1 MAVMAFGVLISTTS
15 PGFIRAFETA
25 TEMRPSPSCTV
36 ATPGTSVMVSTDRS
50 RAVTVALPPSSTR
63 TNDRS
68 PVVMR
73 SRRNTASLNCRGCA
87 PGSLRR
93 ATVAVPSMLVTTPTR
108 SPAIVED
115 ASRNAAA
122 AVSSSAAINRFAR
135 AISPLPSVGGAVPSA
150 QRKEGE
156 QAKCHSIPDFRE
168 IEIKRFSQI
177 STTGRPRTGGRAR
190 ARLAASGQTGASHAI
205 PDSCVRA
212 GVGLRSLSLA
222 DSREKEP
229 HMALRVISADS
240 HMDLIYLPQDTF
252 TSRMASAWR
261 DRAPRVVERDGRL
274 MWISGDAVLGPWG
287 VYGPGVTGG
296 RRGRILAEAGF
307 ASGKQTRP
315 SNTIERSQDQDRD
328 GVAGEVIY
336 GIIGISRG
344 LFTHSGIADHE
355 TLAAV
360 YRAYNDYIA
369 DFNRTAPGRFF
380 GLGCLP
386 NHDARAAADEV
397 RHCAELGLR
406 GGVFVPWG
414 AAAPVWDVA
423 WEPLWSAAEETG
435 LVISFHVF
443 EGGATTVGYAVKG
456 GQHPASAGSWTVVAP
471 LQMDEICASVILSG
485 VCERHPKLT
494 LVLGESG
501 IGWLPYMLE
510 RLDDTYEERLA
521 DDLGLKLPPSAY
533 FKRQMYATFQKD
545 FHGVR
550 AMAEVAP
557 DNVMWGSDY
566 PHRDGTW
573 PFSQKAIEEQ
583 FRGFPEKIQA
593 KMLWENVRRVYRI
606 AS

>member
-1 MAVMAFGVLISTTS
+1 M
-15 PGFIRAFETA
+15 
-25 TEMRPSPSCTV
+25 
-36 ATPGTSVMVSTDRS
+36 
-50 RAVTVALPPSSTR
+50 
-63 TNDRS
+63 
-68 PVVMR
+68 
-73 SRRNTASLNCRGCA
+73 
-87 PGSLRR
+87 SLR
-93 ATVAVPSMLVTTPTR
+93 AM
-108 SPAIVED
+108 
-115 ASRNAAA
+115 
-122 AVSSSAAINRFAR
+122 
-135 AISPLPSVGGAVPSA
+135 
-150 QRKEGE
+150 
-156 QAKCHSIPDFRE
+156 
-168 IEIKRFSQI
+168 
-177 STTGRPRTGGRAR
+177 
-190 ARLAASGQTGASHAI
+190 
-205 PDSCVRA
+205 
-212 GVGLRSLSLA
+212 
-222 DSREKEP
+222 
-229 HMALRVISADS
+229 SADS
-240 HMDLIYLPQDTF
+240 HMDLIYLPPDTF
-252 TSRMASAWR
+252 TSRMPSTWG
-261 DRAPRVVERDGRL
+261 DRTPRVVERDGRKV
-274 MWISGDAVLGPWG
+274 WVSGDAVLGPWG

-307 ASGKQTRP
+307 ASGTQTRP
-315 SNTIERSQDQDRD
+315 SNPIERRQDQERD
-328 GVAGEVIY
+328 GVEAEVIY
-336 GIIGISRG
+336 GIIGVSRG

-369 DFNRTAPGRFF
+369 DFNRSQPGRFF

-406 GGVFVPWG
+406 GAVFVPWG
-414 AAAPVWDVA
+414 SALPVWHQM
-423 WEPLWSAAEETG
+423 WEPLWTAAEETG

-443 EGGATTVGYAVKG
+443 EGGAATVGYAVQNI
-456 GQHPASAGSWTVVAP
+456 QHPASAGSWTVVAP

-494 LVLGESG
+494 LILGESG

-550 AMAEVAP
+550 AMAEIAP

-583 FRGFPEKIQA
+583 FRGIPAPIQS
-593 KMLWENVRRVYRI
+593 KMLWENVRRVYKI
-606 AS
+606 AEPAGAAS